1 MVSDAVSAVPAL
13 VPRGGYAVATLIAAI
28 WAAVIAAMVAMEK
41 EPPCNR
47 LGSRGVRH
55 HPVVISTARYFASR

>member
-13 VPRGGYAVATLIAAI
+13 VPRGGYAVATL
-28 WAAVIAAMVAMEK
+28 IAAMVAMEK